1 MSSIQIL
8 LSVFFLIIF
17 SSCLPTT
24 QYKIP
29 KLGAFQKN
37 IHRTEPQTSSKSS
50 SKDLVMFYYTQTLDH
65 FNYKPESYTTF
76 RQRYVIDFRYW
87 GGANTSAPI
96 FVFFGA
102 EEDLDDDLDAIG
114 FLSDNAPHFKAL
126 LIYIEVRYVVLY
138 ALILGIF
145 VIKFL
150 IFLSSQVP
158 LFL

>member
-1 MSSIQIL
+1 
-8 LSVFFLIIF
+8 
-17 SSCLPTT
+17 
-24 QYKIP
+24 
-29 KLGAFQKN
+29 
-37 IHRTEPQTSSKSS
+37 
-50 SKDLVMFYYTQTLDH
+50 MFYYTQTLDH

-126 LIYIEVRYVVLY
+126 LIYIEVRYAVLY
-138 ALILGIF
+138 TLILGIF

>member
-1 MSSIQIL
+1 
-8 LSVFFLIIF
+8 
-17 SSCLPTT
+17 
-24 QYKIP
+24 
-29 KLGAFQKN
+29 
-37 IHRTEPQTSSKSS
+37 
-50 SKDLVMFYYTQTLDH
+50 MFYYTQTLDH

-126 LIYIEVRYVVLY
+126 LIYIEVR
-138 ALILGIF
+138 
-145 VIKFL
+145 
-150 IFLSSQVP
+150 
-158 LFL
+158 

>member
-24 QYKIP
+24 QNKIP

-50 SKDLVMFYYTQTLDH
+50 SKDLVTFYYTQTLDH

-138 ALILGIF
+138 PLILGIF